1 MGPAPPVLAR
11 QSMQEH
17 SIFPRI
23 LHSRQLAARPLFL
36 VTLALSLCLAL
47 HTRAQSA
54 PATNTIDRA
63 SLPDAPAPQTSA
75 SDDVTMRNTPRNLQ
89 HDQRAI
95 WTSPAQVRTH
105 DLRWLLPL
113 AASAGV
119 AFATDQHTMT
129 QVVSRDASFNQAS
142 INTSNVLIGGWIAVP
157 VAVYGFG
164 HAHQDEHAR
173 QAGILTGE
181 SMVDAIIVD
190 EALKLVFL
198 RERPNI
204 DNARGHFFQ
213 TSAGANSS
221 FPSEHSIV
229 AWSAASALAAEYP
242 AHWTQFALYSSA
254 TGVSLTR
261 VMGQEHFPSDVLVG
275 SSLGWL
281 IGHNVVRHHQKNRG
295 RE

>member
-1 MGPAPPVLAR
+1 VR
-11 QSMQEH
+11 F
-17 SIFPRI
+17 FPI
-23 LHSRQLAARPLFL
+23 AA
-36 VTLALSLCLAL
+36 LALSSCLL
-47 HTRAQSA
+47 A
-54 PATNTIDRA
+54 PAQAPAAGISSA
-63 SLPDAPAPQTSA
+63 LPDAPAPQTSA
-75 SDDVTMRNTPRNLQ
+75 PDDVTVRNLPRNLL
-89 HDQRAI
+89 HDQGTI
-95 WTSPAQVRTH
+95 WSGPAHIRTR
-105 DLRWLLPL
+105 DLQWLLPL
-113 AASAGV
+113 AAAAGV
-119 AFATDQHTMT
+119 AFSTDQHTMT
-129 QVVSRDASFNQAS
+129 QVVSHDPSFNQAS
-142 INTSNVLIGGWIAVP
+142 INTSNVLIGGLIAVP

-181 SMVDAIIVD
+181 SMVDGIVVD

-198 RERPNI
+198 RERPNV

-242 AHWTQFALYSSA
+242 APWTQFALYSAA

-261 VMGQEHFPSDVLVG
+261 VMGQQHFPSDVLVG
-275 SSLGWL
+275 ASLGWL
-281 IGHNVVRHHQKNRG
+281 IGHNVVRHHHKH

>member
-1 MGPAPPVLAR
+1 MSTPLPVLVH

-17 SIFPRI
+17 PIFLRVQ
-23 LHSRQLAARPLFL
+23 LSRRLAALPLFL
-36 VTLALSLCLAL
+36 VALALGLCFSL
-47 HTRAQSA
+47 HVRAQTA
-54 PATNTIDRA
+54 PAANPISA
-63 SLPDAPAPQTSA
+63 ALPEAPAPQTSA
-75 SDDVTMRNTPRNLQ
+75 PDDVTVRNTPRNLL
-89 HDQRAI
+89 HDQGAI
-95 WTSPAQVRTH
+95 WSGPAHIRTR
-105 DLRWLLPL
+105 DLKWLLPL
-113 AASAGV
+113 AAAAGA
-119 AFATDQHTMT
+119 AFSTDQHTMT
-129 QVVSRDASFNQAS
+129 QVVSHDPSFNQAS
-142 INTSNVLIGGWIAVP
+142 INTSNVLLGSWIAVP

-181 SMVDAIIVD
+181 SMVDGLVAGEV
-190 EALKLVFL
+190 LKLVFL
-198 RERPNI
+198 RERPNV

-242 AHWTQFALYSSA
+242 APWTQFALYSAA

-261 VMGQEHFPSDVLVG
+261 VMGQQHFPSDVLAG
-275 SSLGWL
+275 ASLGWL
-281 IGHNVVRHHQKNRG
+281 IGHNVVRHHHKS